1 VDDVVALALSGV
13 AVVGAAAGLGVSR
26 MQRRRNEH
34 AMRYAHVL
42 HDSRVQFRRVED
54 DETHL
59 IAALNQQKRINDD
72 LNSFL
77 QRLRD
82 IVMIIPG
89 QRTPVVIRP
98 YVDDVATAAYI
109 TVTSTPDGTMT
120 SVTMETYAPDEV
132 FTTVPRGR
140 DLLALPPSCKRN
152 YPSGRLSLE
161 ELLRNHRSFIARDR
175 DTNRFH
181 RFTNA
186 VDMVGELQRVHDLI
200 FEWRRSMPA
209 EQLLERDL
217 QAWLGKKYKSQRNR
231 WAKTLAAQMPAARI
245 SDGRSID
252 GSR

>member
-1 VDDVVALALSGV
+1 MDDVVALALSGV

-26 MQRRRNEH
+26 MQRRRNER
-34 AMRYAHVL
+34 AMRHAHLL

-54 DETHL
+54 DEGHL
-59 IAALNQQKRINDD
+59 IAALNQQRRINDD

-82 IVMIIPG
+82 IVVIIPG

-98 YVDDVATAAYI
+98 YVDDVATAAYL
-109 TVTSTPDGTMT
+109 TVASTPEGTMM
-120 SVTMETYAPDEV
+120 SVTMETYAADEV

-140 DLLALPPSCKRN
+140 DLIALPPFCKRN
-152 YPSGRLSLE
+152 YPSGRKSLE

-181 RFTNA
+181 KFTNA
-186 VDMVGELQRVHDLI
+186 IDIVSELQRVHDEI
-200 FEWRRSMPA
+200 YAWRRSMPA

-217 QAWLGKKYKSQRNR
+217 QAWLGTKYKSQRNR

-245 SDGRSID
+245 SND